1 MDMVDIQKLSKS
13 FQYAFEGIAHA
24 FKNDQNLRIHFVI
37 GLIVIIVSILLRVNS
52 FEKGILGITILFV
65 ICAEMIN
72 SAIEQMVDLI
82 STEHRKEAKIAKDV
96 AAGMVLLTAVGSV
109 IIGILIF
116 TPYLLTLFI

>member
-1 MDMVDIQKLSKS
+1 MGMVDIQKLFKS

-109 IIGILIF
+109 IIGMLIF